1 MSKLTR
7 PSAAV
12 TGRLMSSGIASI
24 ERTASCSGRVT
35 IGASH
40 VMSERRR
47 SRQRRMRLIECPTV
61 TNKFSKR
68 SRKSS
73 YYVVRPTI
81 LSECCSG
88 RCWGS
93 AIAAAGET
101 TRARRSSLGA
111 SLGTLTIKLSS
122 TKSTSS
128 HRHRC
133 NDGTSKLRSRLIF
146 WRHAVLPR
154 DLAVR
159 HPYPFLRRSLCFNP
173 HSSIVNID
181 RSLLVIKKSKADH
194 KQMPIKR
201 FSPRPIAPKWGR
213 ERLGRTQRQRPPTR
227 SSKGDIYVT
236 PKAFFPIRSR
246 DFIPFVKQIWRDNH
260 PACPCVNYDIY
271 FILSF
276 PS

>member
-1 MSKLTR
+1 MSNKTLLHSGHESTGRLLSSVVEVVNALNHYSSIARFKQLVLMSKLTR

-12 TGRLMSSGIASI
+12 TGGLMSSGIASI

-68 SRKSS
+68 SSTSS

-93 AIAAAGET
+93 AIATAGET

-133 NDGTSKLRSRLIF
+133 NDGTSKLRSRLI
-146 WRHAVLPR
+146 
-154 DLAVR
+154 
-159 HPYPFLRRSLCFNP
+159 S
-173 HSSIVNID
+173 
-181 RSLLVIKKSKADH
+181 
-194 KQMPIKR
+194 
-201 FSPRPIAPKWGR
+201 
-213 ERLGRTQRQRPPTR
+213 
-227 SSKGDIYVT
+227 
-236 PKAFFPIRSR
+236 
-246 DFIPFVKQIWRDNH
+246 
-260 PACPCVNYDIY
+260 
-271 FILSF
+271 
-276 PS
+276 